1 MKKDIK
7 NLLHVN
13 KCNYHGIIIIKMKGA
28 IMNSFETEH
37 MPLHE
42 KFHNFCVELSTHL
55 VLGGGAF

>member
-28 IMNSFETEH
+28 IMKNLLNYVTR
-37 MPLHE
+37 
-42 KFHNFCVELSTHL
+42 
-55 VLGGGAF
+55 GGA